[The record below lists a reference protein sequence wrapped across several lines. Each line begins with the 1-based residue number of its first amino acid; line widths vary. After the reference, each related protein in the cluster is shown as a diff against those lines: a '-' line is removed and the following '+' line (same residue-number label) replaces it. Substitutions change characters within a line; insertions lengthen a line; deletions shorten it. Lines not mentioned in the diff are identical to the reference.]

1 MKKWTENQQKVID
14 SRDKSILVSAAA
26 GSGKTA
32 VLVERIISKILDK
45 AKPMDVDRL
54 LVVTFTK
61 AAATEM
67 RERILAAIEQELER
81 EPDNEHLQKQQSYI
95 HNAKITTL
103 HSFCLNLVKEN
114 FNELNLDPGVRV
126 ADEGEIKLLKTDVVR
141 ELLEREYEGKS
152 PEFIDFVS
160 QFERKNSDTELESM
174 ILNLYEKS
182 MGYPWPEEWLDQCI
196 KKYEFGSEEEFEK
209 SEYFHIIGK
218 YADGVLEEIIN
229 KYKIM
234 CAYASEEGG
243 PLEYQELLF
252 GELEAMEEIYREK
265 EYGRRSSKLN
275 YQFDS
280 LPRTKKGS
288 CDEAVKKKIQKL
300 RNNVKDVI
308 GKLKDDLYGKSVSQS
323 LGEVKEC
330 YPVICEYIHLVKEFI
345 KLFQEKKM
353 EKSIIDFN
361 DYEHFALE
369 ILYEKQ
375 GEEYVPSKLA
385 DRIAEEFDEVMVD
398 EYQDSNIVQEKIIY
412 SVSKE
417 RKGVY
422 NRFMVGDVKQ
432 SIYGF
437 RGANPDI
444 FIEKYY
450 DYKLEPTGSEGQK
463 IILDKNFRSRECVVN
478 TTNYLFRQL
487 MNESVGGIN
496 YDAENELNYGALFG
510 KCEDEQIAKRISDTS
525 ELLLVNEE
533 KGISNKELEARA
545 IANRINELVNP
556 KNGMM
561 VFDGKSGEYR
571 CARYRDIV
579 ILLRST
585 SEIGEIIL
593 EELNRDGIPCYLEQ
607 KTGYFKSMEITTLMN
622 YLRIIDN
629 PVQDIPLAASM
640 VSPIGGFTDE
650 NLAVIRAFSEK
661 NKSLYENVKEYIKF
675 NQEDESSQCQ
685 ELFDSGL
692 REKLEIFVN
701 RLNMF
706 RMKNRY
712 MTIYELLS
720 EVIKTTGYGE
730 YVNAMPAG
738 SQRSANIEMLKNKAI
753 DYEKTSYKGLF
764 NFVRYIEK
772 LEKYEIDMGG
782 ATDISEN
789 DDVVR
794 IMTVHKSKGLE
805 FPIVILANTTKKFN
819 DMDLKNNVI
828 CHGKL
833 GVGMS
838 YLDEKT
844 RVIKSNIIKNS
855 IKTKMRQELAEEEM
869 RLFYVACTR
878 AKEKLI
884 FVASGINDNK
894 IMEATEQIYNPNE
907 FLGYGV
913 VVKCNSFYDFYS
925 KAIGRNKVFLQ
936 YVSEMG
942 MEVLKTASDVS
953 DRDCSV
959 EINNISISEILNQ
972 EIEKRV
978 DEVNTKDTLLNLP
991 TEYSYDDEMKRMVL
1005 YNLNYRYPFLEQT
1018 VKKAKMSVSD
1028 IKKHSYDEEETKLN
1042 IIPEKVVDEEI
1053 IIPDNFSVN
1062 EDERKSDYREE
1073 SGLVPE
1079 FLRGEKVITA
1089 AEKGTAYHSVFEH
1102 FDFKLDNSIEAIEKF
1117 LDSLVSREILTAG
1130 EKEVISVRDVLM
1142 FSQSSLGK
1150 RMKAASE
1157 RGELFREKQFVMGLS
1172 EEMTEEFEKIAE
1184 FVRKQSV
1191 YEKPQDKKQ
1200 GDMVLIQ
1207 GIVDVCFIENGKI
1220 VIADYKTDNLF
1231 SLEKLK
1237 KHYYVQLELYKY
1249 AMEKITGMKVSEVI
1263 LYSVKLG
1270 KQISW

>member
-1 MKKWTENQQKVID
+1 M
-14 SRDKSILVSAAA
+14 
-26 GSGKTA
+26 
-32 VLVERIISKILDK
+32 
-45 AKPMDVDRL
+45 
-54 LVVTFTK
+54 
-61 AAATEM
+61 
-67 RERILAAIEQELER
+67 
-81 EPDNEHLQKQQSYI
+81 
-95 HNAKITTL
+95 
-103 HSFCLNLVKEN
+103 
-114 FNELNLDPGVRV
+114 
-126 ADEGEIKLLKTDVVR
+126 
-141 ELLEREYEGKS
+141 
-152 PEFIDFVS
+152 
-160 QFERKNSDTELESM
+160 
-174 ILNLYEKS
+174 
-182 MGYPWPEEWLDQCI
+182 
-196 KKYEFGSEEEFEK
+196 
-209 SEYFHIIGK
+209 
-218 YADGVLEEIIN
+218 
-229 KYKIM
+229 
-234 CAYASEEGG
+234 
-243 PLEYQELLF
+243 
-252 GELEAMEEIYREK
+252 
-265 EYGRRSSKLN
+265 
-275 YQFDS
+275 
-280 LPRTKKGS
+280 
-288 CDEAVKKKIQKL
+288 
-300 RNNVKDVI
+300 
-308 GKLKDDLYGKSVSQS
+308 
-323 LGEVKEC
+323 
-330 YPVICEYIHLVKEFI
+330 
-345 KLFQEKKM
+345 
-353 EKSIIDFN
+353 
-361 DYEHFALE
+361 
-369 ILYEKQ
+369 
-375 GEEYVPSKLA
+375 
-385 DRIAEEFDEVMVD
+385 
-398 EYQDSNIVQEKIIY
+398 
-412 SVSKE
+412 
-417 RKGVY
+417 
-422 NRFMVGDVKQ
+422 
-432 SIYGF
+432 
-437 RGANPDI
+437 
-444 FIEKYY
+444 
-450 DYKLEPTGSEGQK
+450 
-463 IILDKNFRSRECVVN
+463 
-478 TTNYLFRQL
+478 
-487 MNESVGGIN
+487 
-496 YDAENELNYGALFG
+496 
-510 KCEDEQIAKRISDTS
+510 
-525 ELLLVNEE
+525 
-533 KGISNKELEARA
+533 
-545 IANRINELVNP
+545 
-556 KNGMM
+556 
-561 VFDGKSGEYR
+561 
-571 CARYRDIV
+571 
-579 ILLRST
+579 RST

-942 MEVLKTASDVS
+942 MEVLKSASDVS